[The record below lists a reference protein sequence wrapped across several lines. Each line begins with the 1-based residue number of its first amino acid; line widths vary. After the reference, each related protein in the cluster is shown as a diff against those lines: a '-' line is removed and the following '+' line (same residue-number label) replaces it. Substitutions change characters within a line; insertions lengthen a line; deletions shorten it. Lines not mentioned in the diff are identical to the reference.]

1 MFNMKKMMMK
11 QFLLLFM
18 MLFFNV
24 ITSFSQSLSPK
35 SNEKGKWG
43 YVNESGKWVIKP
55 KYTSAHPFK
64 YGVGCV
70 EKDGRLGFVNEKG
83 KELLKCRFEK
93 DAVVSKDYIFVKDAN
108 LNNQYYIYDLKSN
121 KKRDCEIKNKE
132 KTSKGAFII
141 EAEIKPLLFST
152 EVEVEKAFFV
162 VDKDGNVDK
171 ISCKRDQSCNY
182 RQNGYFYVFS
192 NGNVYTP
199 SGKHVLN
206 FENGLCSLSEDK
218 EDGVIYGTR
227 PESQEK
233 RYWYVSREDSVYAI
247 PEDMDENEIS
257 KLLSYGNCIVQNPKG
272 GYILFYN
279 NKTQSETY
287 EAINRNNEDCE
298 YKLYKDG
305 KWDYLYGAKLF
316 DADIKGSKENANCFK
331 PISCSSKRSTLLFAV
346 REDDGKFNLY
356 DPKEKKNLVTDCD
369 SMSIFVD
376 SRNIFHKDDVDSITV
391 FYKGGYAGLFNAN
404 QNKVVIPA
412 NAYSSITKYAG
423 RYWVKKNGKEG
434 MMTMNSLKLLIP
446 CIYDKL
452 NVYYD
457 DDYEY
462 VFAKSNGKMG
472 VLDRKTGD
480 VIVPCRYSSV
490 RHEYGLSRTYR
501 VSNGKGFGL
510 FREGKLI
517 LPIKEYSKRYNF
529 SETEFTY
536 NAFFGIFVWDKNEKV
551 GVIDFKGKQIIP
563 FVHDDYEFGNGTVI
577 FLDQL
582 AGNNVRVSIYSL
594 YNKNL
599 IASKVISDKWEM
611 SIFLSKYA

>member
-1 MFNMKKMMMK
+1 
-11 QFLLLFM
+11 M

-24 ITSFSQSLSPK
+24 ITSFSQNLSPK

-43 YVNESGKWVIKP
+43 YVDESGKWVIKP
-55 KYTSAHPFK
+55 KYTNAHPFK

-93 DAVVSKDYIFVKDAN
+93 DALVSKDYIFVKDAN
-108 LNNQYYIYDLKSN
+108 LNNVYYIYDLKSN
-121 KKRDCEIKNKE
+121 KKRDCQIKNKE
-132 KTSKGAFII
+132 KTSEGAFII

-171 ISCKRDQSCNY
+171 ISCKRDRSCEY
-182 RQNGYFYVFS
+182 RQNGYFYFFT
-192 NGNVYTP
+192 NGNVYTS

-206 FENGLCSLSEDK
+206 YGDKSFLLSKDGK
-218 EDGVIYGTR
+218 DGVIYGTR

-233 RYWYVSREDSVYAI
+233 EGYWYVTYEDSVYAI
-247 PEDMDENEIS
+247 PEGMDENEIS

-272 GYILFYN
+272 GYIVFYN

-287 EAINRNNEDCE
+287 EVIKRNNEYCQ

-305 KWDYLYGAKLF
+305 KWDYLYGNMLV
-316 DADIKGSKENANCFK
+316 DADIKGSKEDVDRLNA
-331 PISCSSKRSTLLFAV
+331 ISYSSKRSSLLFAV

-356 DPKEKKNLVTDCD
+356 DSKEKKNLVTDCD
-369 SMSIFVD
+369 SMF
-376 SRNIFHKDDVDSITV
+376 NLADSITV

-412 NAYSSITKYAG
+412 NTYSSITKYAG
-423 RYWVKKNGKEG
+423 SYWVKKNGKEG

-457 DDYEY
+457 DDYQY

-472 VLDRKTGD
+472 VLDRETGD
-480 VIVPCRYSSV
+480 VIVPCLYKSV
-490 RHEYGLSRTYR
+490 RHEYDLSRTYR

-517 LPIKEYSKRYNF
+517 LPIKEYSTRYNF
-529 SETEFTY
+529 SETKFVY

-563 FVHDDYEFGNGTVI
+563 FVHDDYEFVNGTVI
-577 FLDQL
+577 FFDQL

-594 YNKNL
+594 FKKNL

-611 SIFLSKYA
+611 RIFLEKYAS